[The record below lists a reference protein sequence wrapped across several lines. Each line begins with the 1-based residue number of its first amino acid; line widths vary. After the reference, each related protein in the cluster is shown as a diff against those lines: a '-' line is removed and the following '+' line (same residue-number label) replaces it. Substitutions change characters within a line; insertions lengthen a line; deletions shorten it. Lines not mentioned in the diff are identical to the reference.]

1 MSNAHVSR
9 IEQRRRGGDRSII
22 LGTNTV
28 AEFDHTRQ
36 CHPPLIELSA
46 EPLPKSCIL
55 ENCIDGQFS
64 FDGQAN
70 DHNFLNGLSK
80 IPNDTVHNVVCTLT
94 VYMSIQ
100 FVQRTVHTSE
110 YLVAAVHM

>member
-70 DHNFLNGLSK
+70 DHNFCSIAMVARVNSEFQ
-80 IPNDTVHNVVCTLT
+80 T
-94 VYMSIQ
+94 VY
-100 FVQRTVHTSE
+100 RTQVS
-110 YLVAAVHM
+110 LGSGLWVPVSLCL

>member
-64 FDGQAN
+64 FDGIAN
-70 DHNFLNGLSK
+70 GQNFSY
-80 IPNDTVHNVVCTLT
+80 C
-94 VYMSIQ
+94 SIAM
-100 FVQRTVHTSE
+100 VARINSE
-110 YLVAAVHM
+110 FQTALHY